1 MAFMDRMMLNLPTAW
16 AVRIINTLPVSMQ
29 ERKRKRDLKTSLRLA
44 STRAK
49 FYREKFS
56 SDHID
61 AGQMQSPA
69 DLGNFFT
76 TADDLLNV
84 PAEDFLCAAPQLA
97 FETAGTSGRNKR
109 LFYNYEEFE
118 NAARRASVA
127 FYLCGVRQEDRI
139 LNAYDFSFWFP
150 GYFMTRALPYT
161 GAFSVTVGKIE
172 PIEVY
177 RRMEAYRF
185 TVILGEP
192 TWMVQLTELAEAQGR
207 AYPLKLI
214 IGSGEML
221 TERARGWIE
230 NTWQATFLMA
240 YASVDAG
247 TAIGVECEVRQGYHV
262 NDAELWVEI
271 INADEEGYGEV
282 VFTTLSRTTM
292 PLIRYRTKD
301 IARLINE
308 PCTCGRPGRR
318 LSKIIGRAD
327 EMVVF
332 GGGNIHPSFFEVI
345 FKEIPEIS
353 EDWQVA
359 VRHREIKEVLE
370 FRVEPKEES
379 QPTDAIAVKVK
390 SAIEARYP
398 DMWRNYVKGMF
409 DLDFT
414 YVTKNTLRQTR
425 KLRRL
430 VDERD
435 EIRRDRSA
443 L

>member
-1 MAFMDRMMLNLPTAW
+1 
-16 AVRIINTLPVSMQ
+16 
-29 ERKRKRDLKTSLRLA
+29 LKTSLRLA
-44 STRAK
+44 ATRSK
-49 FYREKFS
+49 FYREKFRS
-56 SDHID
+56 VN
-61 AGQMQSPA
+61 AGLGQIQSPG
-69 DLGNFFT
+69 DLGKFFT

-84 PAEDFLCAAPQLA
+84 PSEDFLCASPQLA

-109 LFYNYEEFE
+109 LFYDYEEFE
-118 NAARRASVA
+118 KAARRASIS
-127 FYLCGVRQEDRI
+127 FYLCGVRPEDRI

-150 GYFMTRALPYT
+150 GYFLARVLPYT
-161 GAFSVTVGKIE
+161 GAFSITVGKIE
-172 PIEVY
+172 PVEVY
-177 RRMEAYRF
+177 RRMEGYRF
-185 TVILGEP
+185 TVMLGEP
-192 TWMVQLTELAEAQGR
+192 TWMVQLTELAEAKGR

-214 IGSGEML
+214 VGSGEML
-221 TERARGWIE
+221 TERARAWIE
-230 NTWQATFLMA
+230 KTWQATFLMA

-247 TAIGVECEVRQGYHV
+247 TAIGLECHEKQGYHI

-271 INADEEGYGEV
+271 VDPDEEGYGEV

-301 IARLINE
+301 IARFIHE
-308 PCTCGRPGRR
+308 PCPCGRPGWR

-345 FKEIPEIS
+345 FKEIPEIT

-359 VRHREIKEVLE
+359 VRHREVKEILE
-370 FRVEPKEES
+370 FRVELKEDS
-379 QPTDAIAVKVK
+379 QPTEPVALKVK

-409 DLDFT
+409 DIDFAYAT
-414 YVTKNTLRQTR
+414 RNTLRQTR

-435 EIRRDRSA
+435 EIRSDRSA

>member
-1 MAFMDRMMLNLPTAW
+1 L
-16 AVRIINTLPVSMQ
+16 
-29 ERKRKRDLKTSLRLA
+29 
-44 STRAK
+44 
-49 FYREKFS
+49 
-56 SDHID
+56 
-61 AGQMQSPA
+61 
-69 DLGNFFT
+69 
-76 TADDLLNV
+76 
-84 PAEDFLCAAPQLA
+84 
-97 FETAGTSGRNKR
+97 
-109 LFYNYEEFE
+109 
-118 NAARRASVA
+118 
-127 FYLCGVRQEDRI
+127 YLCGVRQEDRI

-150 GYFMTRALPYT
+150 GYFLARVLPYT

-172 PIEVY
+172 PLEVY
-177 RRMEAYRF
+177 RRMESYGF
-185 TVILGEP
+185 TVMLGEP

-214 IGSGEML
+214 VGSGEML
-221 TERARGWIE
+221 TERARTWIE
-230 NTWQATFLMA
+230 KTWQATFLMA

-247 TAIGVECEVRQGYHV
+247 TAIGVECHERQGYHV
-262 NDAELWVEI
+262 NDAELWIEI
-271 INADEEGYGEV
+271 VDPDEEGYGEV

-292 PLIRYRTKD
+292 PLIRYRTRD
-301 IARLINE
+301 IARLMHE
-308 PCTCGRPGRR
+308 PCPCGRPGRR

-345 FKEIPEIS
+345 FKEIPEIT

-359 VRHREIKEVLE
+359 VRHREVKEILE
-370 FRVEPKEES
+370 FRVELKEDS
-379 QPTDAIAVKVK
+379 QPTEPVALKVK

-409 DLDFT
+409 DIDFA
-414 YVTKNTLRQTR
+414 YGSRNTLRQTR